1 MIERNISTVRQ
12 RIRDAA
18 QISGRLVSDISLM
31 AVSKTFSV
39 GSIREA
45 YNAGCRIFGENRVK
59 EAADKIKECKD
70 LDIEWHFIGHLQK
83 NKIAN
88 AVFIFDSID
97 SLDDIKTAKLIN
109 KKSKDIQKI
118 MDIYVEVNIGMES
131 QKNGIMADDVPEFMR
146 RLSFFENLNIK
157 GLMTIPPLCT
167 GEVCRIYF
175 RQLKQLC
182 DRCGDG
188 GFNLDLSMGMS
199 NDFDIAIE
207 EGSTMIRVGRAI
219 FGKRDGR

>member
-1 MIERNISTVRQ
+1 MIGRNISIVRQ
-12 RIRDAA
+12 RMKDAA
-18 QISGRLVSDISLM
+18 QISGRQVSDISLM

-39 GSIREA
+39 DSIRGA
-45 YNAGCRIFGENRVK
+45 YSAGCRIFGENRVK

-70 LDIEWHFIGHLQK
+70 LDIEWHLIGHLQK

-88 AVFIFDSID
+88 AVGIFGSVD
-97 SLDDIKTAKLIN
+97 SLDDIKTAELIN
-109 KKSKDIQKI
+109 RKSKDIKKI

-131 QKNGIMADDVPEFMR
+131 QKNGIMTDDVPEFVR

-157 GLMTIPPLCT
+157 GLMTIPPLGT
-167 GEVCRIYF
+167 KEVCRTYF

-182 DRCGDG
+182 NRCGDE
-188 GFNLDLSMGMS
+188 GFNLGLSMGMS
-199 NDFDIAIE
+199 DDFDIAIE

-219 FGKRDGR
+219 FGKRNGR